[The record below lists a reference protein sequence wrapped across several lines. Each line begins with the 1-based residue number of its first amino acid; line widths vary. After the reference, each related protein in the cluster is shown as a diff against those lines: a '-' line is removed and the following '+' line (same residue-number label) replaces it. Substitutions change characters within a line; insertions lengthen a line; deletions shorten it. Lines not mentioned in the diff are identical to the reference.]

1 MADDQVASE
10 SIVKRW
16 YAVQAFS
23 GSEDKVAEAI
33 AENAEKLDQVE
44 MFGEILVPREDVVE
58 LKNGQKTTTQR
69 KFFPGYVLVE
79 MAMTDETWHVI
90 HSVRNTLGFLGS
102 GGKPRPMPQREID
115 AVKKQIEEGIERPRM
130 KVLFEVG
137 EDVRVTGGPFASF
150 NGMVEEV
157 QEDSGKL
164 IVSVSIFGR
173 PTPVELDFGQVSK
186 N

>member
-1 MADDQVASE
+1 MADDSVTDSVE
-10 SIVKRW
+10 KRW
-16 YAVQAFS
+16 YAIQAFS

-33 AENAEKLDQVE
+33 AESAEKSGQRE

-79 MAMTDETWHVI
+79 MAMTDATWHVI
-90 HSVRNTLGFLGS
+90 NSVRNTLGFLGS
-102 GGKPRPMPQREID
+102 GGKPRPMPLREIE
-115 AVKKQIEEGIERPRM
+115 AVKRQIEEGIERPRM
-130 KVLFEVG
+130 KVLFDVG

-150 NGMVEEV
+150 NGVVEEV

-173 PTPVELDFGQVSK
+173 PTPVELDFSQVAK

>member
-1 MADDQVASE
+1 MADDAVT
-10 SIVKRW
+10 KRW

-33 AENAEKLDQVE
+33 RESAEKSGLSD

-90 HSVRNTLGFLGS
+90 NSVRNTVGFLGS
-102 GGKPRPMPQREID
+102 GGKPRPMAQREID
-115 AVKKQIEEGIERPRM
+115 AIKKQIEEGIERPRM

-137 EDVRVTGGPFASF
+137 EDVRVTDGPFASF
-150 NGMVEEV
+150 NGVVEEV

-173 PTPVELDFGQVSK
+173 PTPVELDFGQVAKS
-186 N
+186 